1 MTSPT
6 TRTIAST
13 AAALAGGTTTSRDLV
28 EQALARA
35 GDAQGEGPT
44 HLPPAACGRGARR
57 RRGRGLRCAARAC
70 RRPRPLAGLPI
81 SIKDL
86 FERTRRDHEPPARAC
101 SPTIRPRRATRRSSR
116 GCAAPGPRS
125 SVRTTMTE
133 FAYSGLGINPH
144 YGTPRCPWD
153 RATGR
158 IPGGSSSG
166 AAVSVTDDFALGAI
180 GTDTGGSVRIP
191 AAVCGI
197 VGFKPTAAR
206 VPAATAACR
215 CRRRSIRS
223 GRSRTAS
230 RAAIAIDRVLAWE
243 NIDTPLPEP
252 TPAAAI
258 TLAVPRTVLLDDLE
272 AAGRGGIRARPRASV
287 GGRLPPDRRRVPPLA
302 AMQESPRR
310 RRAPRRR
317 AGGRSRAA
325 IAAAEA
331 FAWHRALLATSEPG
345 YDPRVAK
352 RIRRAEGISMPEYLA
367 LVALRR
373 APIAEMHAITRPYTA
388 VVCPTVP
395 IVPPALAP
403 LRAGRCALR
412 RNQPAHPAQHRG
424 GQLSRRCAITLPCH
438 EPGTAPVGLMLI
450 GEHMGDA
457 ALLRAAL
464 TVEAI
469 LAA

>member
-1 MTSPT
+1 MTPSTSP
-6 TRTIAST
+6 TIAST
-13 AAALAGGTTTSRDLV
+13 AAALAGGTTSSRDLV
-28 EQALARA
+28 DQALARA
-35 GDAQGEGPT
+35 GDAQGEGPHT
-44 HLPPAACGRGARR
+44 FTRLHAGAARAAAEAADTLRRAGLPPAS
-57 RRGRGLRCAARAC
+57 
-70 RRPRPLAGLPI
+70 PLAGVPI

-86 FERTRRDHEPPARAC
+86 LDVAGETTTAGSRVLAGHPAATRDAPIVARL
-101 SPTIRPRRATRRSSR
+101 RRA
-116 GCAAPGPRS
+116 GAAIVG
-125 SVRTTMTE
+125 RTTMTE

-166 AAVSVTDDFALGAI
+166 AAVSVTDGFALGAI

-206 VPAATAACR
+206 VPRDGCLPLSTSFDSIGPLAHSVAC
-215 CRRRSIRS
+215 C
-223 GRSRTAS
+223 
-230 RAAIAIDRVLAWE
+230 IAIDRVLAWE
-243 NIDTPLPEP
+243 DIDAPLPEP

-258 TLAVPRTVLLDDLE
+258 SLAVPGTVLLDELE
-272 AAGRGGIRARPRASV
+272 PPVAAAFERALSRLSAAGC
-287 GGRLPPDRRRVPPLA
+287 RLTDVAMPPLDTLQDPA
-302 AMQESPRR
+302 AAGVPADVV
-310 RRAPRRR
+310 RAFA
-317 AGGRSRAA
+317 AGG

-331 FAWHRALLATSEPG
+331 FAWHRLLLATREPG

-352 RIRRAEGISMPEYLA
+352 RIRRAEKISMPEYIA

-373 APIAEMHAITRPYTA
+373 ALIAEMHAITRPYTA
-388 VVCPTVP
+388 IVCPTLP
-395 IVPPALAP
+395 IIPPALAP
-403 LRAGRCALR
+403 LIADDALYGETNQR
-412 RNQPAHPAQHRG
+412 ILRNTAVG
-424 GQLSRRCAITLPCH
+424 NYLDRCAITLPCH

-457 ALLRAAL
+457 ALLRTAL